1 MAKKKPALVD
11 LKNMNLFYEE
21 KGQIIKLINFKTQTL
36 SIDTEIY
43 ENETFIAKRSMVY
56 AQLPKKLK
64 IQLNKFF

>member
-11 LKNMNLFYEE
+11 LKKMNLFFEE

-43 ENETFIAKRSMVY
+43 ESETFIAKRSMVY
-56 AQLPKKLK
+56 AHLPKKLK
-64 IQLNKFF
+64 VQLNKFF